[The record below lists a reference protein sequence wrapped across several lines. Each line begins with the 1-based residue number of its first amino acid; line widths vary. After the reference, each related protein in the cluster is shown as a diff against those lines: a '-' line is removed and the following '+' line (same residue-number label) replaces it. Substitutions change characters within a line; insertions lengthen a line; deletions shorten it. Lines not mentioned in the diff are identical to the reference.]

1 MEEERQPK
9 SAGLDLWHFGQLR
22 HGLTWSRGLGYRATK
37 RLPDGLWTDC
47 VLLESVWHRRADAPV
62 GLGRASGSVPWG
74 RGSRRREREPV
85 FPDHS
90 SGVILQPDR
99 LLQACLHPS
108 LSISHSPSRILSIPV
123 FLLLSSLSPLSL
135 PRCSCC
141 QPSSLYLLHPV
152 LQTSFRPAINITPS
166 LSLQSSKFLL
176 LFVKQLGSLGII
188 LSFTSLSQSHS
199 SPPSAPLC
207 ALQTV
212 PCSFSFSVSLHLPSF
227 SSHPPLSC
235 GDFTFGSAGSAN
247 GMRCSLYSSRI
258 QGAPGLPIR
267 GTLVCGPQ

>member
-22 HGLTWSRGLGYRATK
+22 HGLTWSRGLGYRAIK

-108 LSISHSPSRILSIPV
+108 LSISHAPSRILSIPV

-152 LQTSFRPAINITPS
+152 LQTSSRPAINITPS
-166 LSLQSSKFLL
+166 LSLQSSKFFITVCQAARLSRHHFVVHISLTIPLISSIGSSLCPSDGPLFLL
-176 LFVKQLGSLGII
+176 LLCF
-188 LSFTSLSQSHS
+188 
-199 SPPSAPLC
+199 PPS
-207 ALQTV
+207 
-212 PCSFSFSVSLHLPSF
+212 SLF
-227 SSHPPLSC
+227 
-235 GDFTFGSAGSAN
+235 
-247 GMRCSLYSSRI
+247 
-258 QGAPGLPIR
+258 
-267 GTLVCGPQ
+267 